1 MTNDDRD
8 KLNQIHTTVCGVDG
22 RGGLID
28 DVHVLKKDVS
38 HLKQFR
44 YWLLGAAAAA
54 GAVISAMGTH
64 VKIWLSKVL

>member
-28 DVHVLKKDVS
+28 DVHGLKKDVS

-44 YWLLGAAAAA
+44 YWLLGAAAAV
-54 GAVISAMGTH
+54 GAAISVMGTQM
-64 VKIWLSKVL
+64 KLWLSKL